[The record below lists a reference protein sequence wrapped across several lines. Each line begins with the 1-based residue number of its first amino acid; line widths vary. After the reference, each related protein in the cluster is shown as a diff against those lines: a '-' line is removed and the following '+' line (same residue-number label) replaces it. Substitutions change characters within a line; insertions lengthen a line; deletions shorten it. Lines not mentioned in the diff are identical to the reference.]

1 MAISR
6 GGAARLRAARAGE
19 VARHQPAAPGLED
32 RELPLAATLRQHLC
46 LPSPASSGC
55 GRQRSRCGLQNDS
68 QESAPEDK

>member
-19 VARHQPAAPGLED
+19 VARHQPAALGLKD
-32 RELPLAATLRQHLC
+32 RALPLAAAPRRHLC
-46 LPSPASSGC
+46 LPSPAGSGC

-68 QESAPEDK
+68 QASAPEDE